1 MNPFGGPMVGWK
13 ALMMFSCLALNFALI
28 FKQGSSLS
36 SSLNSCSVCV
46 KSCTYHN
53 VGVTIVTQK

>member
-1 MNPFGGPMVGWK
+1 
-13 ALMMFSCLALNFALI
+13 
-28 FKQGSSLS
+28 
-36 SSLNSCSVCV
+36 LNSCSVCV